1 MRRIAWPLPVTEAQ
15 GVPLRRLARSATEP
29 HRVVVRAQALLMA
42 ADGETNTAIARK
54 FDVQPATVRAWR
66 EAFTRPGLDR
76 LSRGADGR
84 GRKPAISAEKVD
96 QNVNATRFTKPKGK
110 THWSCR
116 DLAPAQRARKTPLP
130 PICSS
135 P

>member
-54 FDVQPATVRAWR
+54 FDVQPATVRALR
-66 EAFTRPGLDR
+66 GAFTRTGLDR
-76 LSRGADGR
+76 LARVADR
-84 GRKPAISAEKVD
+84 PGRKPANSAEKVD
-96 QNVNATRFTKPKGK
+96 EIVNATRFSKPKCK
-110 THWSCR
+110 AHSACR
-116 DLAPAQRARKTPLP
+116 HMGTAA
-130 PICSS
+130 
-135 P
+135 